1 MSNTYVPLISSGVS
15 GPLGVLHLPRLWLK
29 TSLEAR
35 GKLAAGYPGIG
46 KGYDMMTITALGLS
60 ADAVK
65 KFITDS
71 KPTYP
76 QFEAWVKKQS
86 GVKLDKATLYKHNS
100 AIRGYIHDDATRKGI
115 LGANS
120 IGDESSVNPGA
131 VDLNNLDDWYE
142 FHQAVLK

>member
-1 MSNTYVPLISSGVS
+1 MSTHVPLISSGTT
-15 GPLGVLHLPRLWLK
+15 GPLGVYHLPRLWQK
-29 TSLEAR
+29 VSLEAR

-46 KGYDMMTITALGLS
+46 KGYDSMVIGALGLN

-76 QFEAWVKKQS
+76 QFEAWIKQQP
-86 GVKLDKATLYKHNS
+86 GVKLDRATIHKLNVS
-100 AIRGYIHDDATRKGI
+100 IAGYIHDDATRKGI
-115 LGANS
+115 LSANG
-120 IGDESSVNPGA
+120 ITDESSVCPDAIN
-131 VDLNNLDDWYE
+131 LNNLDDWYE